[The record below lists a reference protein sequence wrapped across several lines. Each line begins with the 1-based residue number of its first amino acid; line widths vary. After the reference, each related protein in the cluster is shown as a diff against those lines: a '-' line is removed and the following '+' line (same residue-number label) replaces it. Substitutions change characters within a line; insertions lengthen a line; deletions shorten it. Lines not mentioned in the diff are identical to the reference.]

1 MDLLQVEEEE
11 TTLATK
17 TVINMT
23 GKTVPIINTGTSL
36 TKVTSKTFSVTQSKS
51 ELFVL
56 RNTKQI

>member
-23 GKTVPIINTGTSL
+23 GKTVPIINTGTRL
-36 TKVTSKTFSVTQSKS
+36 IQVTIKTFSVTQAKS